1 MRTRANF
8 KYAYELYCS
17 MLCEYHHRYG
27 KWHGAGKHS
36 QAIAGG
42 IDLIPEGYIN
52 DFATNDQG
60 FTPHPQCFSGHDD
73 CRTDEFWPIVAYRA
87 FYTLDKSSFARYNK
101 GRDKPFWMKKPL
113 VINIGE

>member
-1 MRTRANF
+1 METRANF

-42 IDLIPEGYIN
+42 IDLIPEGLM
-52 DFATNDQG
+52 TE
-60 FTPHPQCFSGHDD
+60 HPQCFSGHDD
-73 CRTDEFWPIVAYRA
+73 CKTDEVWPILAYRA

-101 GRDKPFWMKKPL
+101 GRDKPEWMQ
-113 VINIGE
+113 GDE